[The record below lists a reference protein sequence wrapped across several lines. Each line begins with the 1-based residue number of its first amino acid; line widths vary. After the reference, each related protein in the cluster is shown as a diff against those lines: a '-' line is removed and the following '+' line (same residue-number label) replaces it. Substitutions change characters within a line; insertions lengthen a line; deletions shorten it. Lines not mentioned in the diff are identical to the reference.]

1 MVASMPIKSILLQ
14 TEKQILHTHKIRRAP
29 KDEKRATNKKR

>member
-1 MVASMPIKSILLQ
+1 MVASMPTKGILLQ
-14 TEKQILHTHKIRRAP
+14 VEKQILHTHKIRCAP